1 MVSKIMSFIFFTF
14 WVYIIGYPQY
24 YILKFI
30 RSRVRDAVLYKGITL
45 RELTLV
51 TTMFIALTWGFFLR
65 GIYDQFYNDW
75 TSYFIFMI
83 FVYYFSDK
91 FMKQYYAM
99 LGERIYNYY
108 NNCIMNEEEPFESY
122 IQHVQYRLYD

>member
-1 MVSKIMSFIFFTF
+1 MSFIFFTF

-30 RSRVRDAVLYKGITL
+30 RSRVRQAVLHNGITL

-51 TTMFIALTWGFFLR
+51 TTMFIALSVGVFLR
-65 GIYDQFYNDW
+65 MIYDQFYNDW

-83 FVYYFSDK
+83 IVYYFTNK
-91 FMKQYYAM
+91 YMKQYYAI
-99 LGERIYNYY
+99 LGERIYNHY
-108 NNCIMNEEEPFESY
+108 NNCIRNEEEPFETY
-122 IQHVQYRLYD
+122 IQDVQYRLND